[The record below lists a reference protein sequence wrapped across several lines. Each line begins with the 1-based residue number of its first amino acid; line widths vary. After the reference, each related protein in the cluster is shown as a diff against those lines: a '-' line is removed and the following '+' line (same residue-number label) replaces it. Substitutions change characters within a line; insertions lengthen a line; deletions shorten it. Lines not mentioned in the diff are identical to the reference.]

1 MQDNVEGVAT
11 LQKRVKSLAESLR
24 ELGARSDGQPL
35 PNGMRLRIEELV
47 E

>member
-11 LQKRVKSLAESLR
+11 LQKRVKSLVESLR
-24 ELGARSDGQPL
+24 ELSAQSDGQPL